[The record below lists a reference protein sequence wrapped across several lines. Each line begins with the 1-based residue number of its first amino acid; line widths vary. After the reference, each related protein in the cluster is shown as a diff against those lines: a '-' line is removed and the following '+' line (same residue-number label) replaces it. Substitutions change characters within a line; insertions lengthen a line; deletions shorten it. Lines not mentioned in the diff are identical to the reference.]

1 MLVFRFQLYYYSN
14 TYTNSRQETRI
25 IVDNRGKTRNTPIV
39 REEADPDEE
48 ETIDPI
54 EKAIQS
60 KYKWKEIFSLVSQVW
75 KYFRWAGATIIW
87 SNTKPY
93 I

>member
-14 TYTNSRQETRI
+14 TYNNSRQETRI
-25 IVDNRGKTRNTPIV
+25 IVDNRGKSRDAPVV

-54 EKAIQS
+54 EMAIQS
-60 KYKWKEIFSLVSQVW
+60 KYKWKIFSFVSEV
-75 KYFRWAGATIIW
+75 
-87 SNTKPY
+87 
-93 I
+93 